1 MIVTRMKA
9 RFVAP
14 VSALMCGVA
23 LLAAPVAGAEEA
35 AERPVASTQYGDVR
49 GNIDD
54 GVSVFLGIP
63 YGGDTAG
70 ARFKPAGPPAPWSD
84 VKDASAYPDTTP
96 MVDMG
101 SAMFASWAPDPKPAQ
116 SENMLGL
123 NVWTPALDDR
133 KRPVM
138 VWLHGGGFQS
148 GSGSST
154 VYDGVALANRG
165 DVVVVT
171 INHRLNMLGY
181 LYLAEIGGEEYA
193 DSGNLGNMDMVQA
206 LEWVRDNIAEFGGNP
221 NNVTIFGE
229 SGGGRKVST
238 LLAMPT
244 AEGLIDRAIVQSG
257 SHLKI
262 RTPEDATED
271 TREIMDMLGIAP
283 GDVAALEA
291 MSATDIVDAVKMV
304 GLNMTGSISWGPV
317 LDDRSFT
324 THPFDGVAAE
334 SSRNVPMLIGSNKDE
349 LALWIA
355 PDKSVHS
362 MGYEEVAPRLKAFVN
377 GVDVPALV
385 AGYRETYPD
394 KSPADLMIAVASDA
408 RYSANAVR
416 QAKVKA
422 AQGGAPVW
430 LYQFD
435 WETPVF
441 GGLLGAPHALEI
453 PFAFD
458 NLDVS
463 ASMVGEAEPMQGLAD
478 QVSEAWISFARHGN
492 PNARGLPHWPRVSP
506 TRPTAM
512 RFNEV
517 SKVDPNYFAEEQAVW
532 DSLDAE

>member
-1 MIVTRMKA
+1 MRFTQFRARVLAPLMCSVTLL
-9 RFVAP
+9 VAP
-14 VSALMCGVA
+14 VAT
-23 LLAAPVAGAEEA
+23 AEMEK
-35 AERPVASTQYGDVR
+35 ERPLASTQYGDVR
-49 GNIDD
+49 GAVDD
-54 GVSVFLGIP
+54 GISVFLGIP

-70 ARFKPAGPPAPWSD
+70 ERFKPAGPPAPWGE
-84 VKDASAYPDTTP
+84 ALEATAFPDSTP
-96 MVDMG
+96 AVEMS
-101 SAMFASWAPDPKPAQ
+101 SAMFASWAPDPAPAQ

-123 NVWTPALDDR
+123 NVWTPGLDDR
-133 KRPVM
+133 QRPVM

-148 GSGSST
+148 GNGSSNAYNGT
-154 VYDGVALANRG
+154 ALAQRG

-181 LYLAEIGGEEYA
+181 LYLADIGGEAYA
-193 DSGNLGNMDMVQA
+193 DSGNLGNMDMVLA

-238 LLAMPT
+238 LLAMPS

-262 RTPEDATED
+262 RTPEEATED
-271 TREIMDMLGIAP
+271 TREIMALLGIE
-283 GDVAALEA
+283 GDDVAALEA
-291 MSATDIVDAVKMV
+291 LSVEEIVDAVKQI

-317 LDDRSFT
+317 LDGRTFT
-324 THPFDGVAAE
+324 SHPFDGEAAA
-334 SSRNVPMLIGSNKDE
+334 SARNVPMLIGSNKDE
-349 LALWIA
+349 LSLWIA
-355 PDKSVHS
+355 PDRSVFT
-362 MGYEEVAPRLKAFVN
+362 MDYDEVAPRLKAFVS
-377 GVDVPALV
+377 GDVDIPALV
-385 AGYRETYPD
+385 EGYRAQYPE
-394 KSPADLMIAVASDA
+394 KSPAELMIAVASDA
-408 RYSANAVR
+408 RYSANAVT

-441 GGLLGAPHALEI
+441 GGVLGAPHAVEI

-463 ASMVGEAEPMQGLAD
+463 ASMVGDPAKAQGVAD

-492 PNARGLPHWPRVSP
+492 PNARGLPYWPRVSA

-512 RFNEV
+512 RFDDV
-517 SKVDPNYFAEEQAVW
+517 SKVDPAYFAEEQAIW
-532 DSLDAE
+532 DRLDAE